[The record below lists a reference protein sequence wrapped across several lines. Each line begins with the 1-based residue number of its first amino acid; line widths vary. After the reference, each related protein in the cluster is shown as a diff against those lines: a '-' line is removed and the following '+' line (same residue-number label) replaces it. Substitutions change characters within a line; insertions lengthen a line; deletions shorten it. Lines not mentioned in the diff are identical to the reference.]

1 MDVLGLMTHLIQG
14 TSIGFVA
21 SIPLGPIGVMIIQRT
36 LNKGR
41 QSGFVSGL
49 GAATSDLI
57 YAIIAGF
64 SVSFIMNFV
73 EEQKKLLSI
82 LGAVVLICIGLKIFL
97 TNPIKKMRER
107 QQQQI
112 RLKQLQCQMNE
123 NLKGVG
129 RVRSGLISDYFSTL
143 LLTITN
149 PLAIFLFL
157 AMFSLVGGE
166 KTIFTQ
172 LFLLIGVF
180 VGASIWWLMLTLLV
194 GLFRKKLTLR
204 RLYYINKIAGG
215 IIIMSVMGALLYEFI
230 SEIIIG

>member
-1 MDVLGLMTHLIQG
+1 MDVIGLMTHLVQG
-14 TSIGFVA
+14 ISIGFVA
-21 SIPLGPIGVMIIQRT
+21 SIPVGPIAVMIIQRT

-97 TNPIKKMRER
+97 TNPITKMRER

-112 RLKQLQCQMNE
+112 RLKQLESHMDE
-123 NLKGVG
+123 SFKGTSKLH
-129 RVRSGLISDYFSTL
+129 SGLISDYFSTL
-143 LLTITN
+143 FLTITN

-172 LFLLIGVF
+172 IFLLMGVF
-180 VGASIWWLMLTLLV
+180 AGASVWWLMLTLLV
-194 GLFRKKLTLR
+194 GLFRKKLTLK

-215 IIIMSVMGALLYEFI
+215 IIIVSVMGALLYEFI